1 MGDED
6 SHDDIQLTEVTTKYR
21 IPVTELHNVIKEKHR
36 NDGFLKEYWVSVPY
50 QFMRSLCCQRVQI
63 WREFA
68 LANASYVI
76 YSQNAIFEHAKI
88 DIEATINGTISNV
101 RIAQQIYFE

>member
-1 MGDED
+1 
-6 SHDDIQLTEVTTKYR
+6 
-21 IPVTELHNVIKEKHR
+21 
-36 NDGFLKEYWVSVPY
+36 
-50 QFMRSLCCQRVQI
+50 MRSLCCLRVQI

-88 DIEATINGTISNV
+88 NIEATINGTISNV
-101 RIAQQIYFE
+101 RIAQQIYFEWNCLLECSMGKEDD